1 MCYWSVLAVQALL
14 RLGGVVLGG
23 ASSWQAF
30 LELIRPLQDPII
42 AQLLDRHA
50 LSQLSICQQR
60 LLCLIGSFGHNMISV
75 KGADIVLHGHSAQF
89 HHPQGA
95 RAVDCGQLA
104 TALCRRSAVSR
115 QACQLICVLSRA
127 MGSQFDSLAVHMMPA
142 LFKVLVITVQVS
154 TFLTPLF
161 RDLR

>member
-1 MCYWSVLAVQALL
+1 MYYWSVLAVQALL
-14 RLGGVVLGG
+14 RLEGIVLGG
-23 ASSWQAF
+23 ASSWQGF

-50 LSQLSICQQR
+50 LSICQQR
-60 LLCLIGSFGHNMISV
+60 LLCLIGSFGHNMILV
-75 KGADIVLHGHSAQF
+75 KGADIDLHGHSAQF

-104 TALCRRSAVSR
+104 TAQCRRSAVSR

-154 TFLTPLF
+154 TFLTPLL
-161 RDLR
+161 RDLC